1 MKKLIAAIALSVS
14 ASAANAIGPEA
25 VVGALIGGIIIGQA
39 TAEPSPPP
47 YVYYPPHSY
56 GGHIQ
61 GHYHYAPR
69 PVRQCFSV
77 PLYDAYGRYVSST
90 RRCHYVQY

>member
-25 VVGALIGGIIIGQA
+25 VFGALIGGFIIGQA
-39 TAEPSPPP
+39 TAEPVSPPH
-47 YVYYPPHSY
+47 VYYPPHPPV
-56 GGHIQ
+56 GHAH
-61 GHYHYAPR
+61 GHYYYSPR

-77 PLYDAYGRYVSST
+77 PLYDAYGRYVSTT

>member
-39 TAEPSPPP
+39 TTPPPPP
-47 YVYYPPHSY
+47 YAYYPPVAPETY
-56 GGHIQ
+56 GHA
-61 GHYHYAPR
+61 YHYAPR

-77 PLYDAYGRYVSST
+77 PLYDAYGRYVSTT